1 MSTGSSGLRRFVAA
15 RADHLCEY
23 CLIHAENTYLG
34 GHIDHVISEKHGGK
48 TQEDNLAFACI
59 YCNLHKGSDIA
70 SIVPET
76 GELVPLFNPRKDRWG
91 DHFHLAPDGITI
103 LPLTPVGEV
112 TVRVLQFNESP
123 RLLERKA
130 LQEKGRYPMPA
141 AKKRL

>member
-1 MSTGSSGLRRFVAA
+1 MQRIRTLV
-15 RADHLCEY
+15 
-23 CLIHAENTYLG
+23 

-48 TQEDNLAFACI
+48 TQEVI
-59 YCNLHKGSDIA
+59 
-70 SIVPET
+70 
-76 GELVPLFNPRKDRWG
+76 PLFNPRKDRWG

-112 TVRVLQFNESP
+112 TIRVLQLNESS

>member
-1 MSTGSSGLRRFVAA
+1 MSTGSSGLRRFVAT
-15 RADHLCEY
+15 RADHICEY

-48 TQEDNLAFACI
+48 TEEANLAFACI
-59 YCNLHKGSDIA
+59 YCNLYKGSDIA
-70 SIVPET
+70 SRVLET

-91 DHFHLAPDGITI
+91 DHFYLAPDGITI

-112 TVRVLQFNESP
+112 TVRLLQLNEDS
-123 RLLERKA
+123 RLMERKA

-141 AKKRL
+141 AKTRL